1 MNALQWTGEVL
12 ALLIL
17 IGGAFIAGVAIG
29 YKESEGNK

>member
-12 ALLIL
+12 TLLIL

-29 YKESEGNK
+29 DANGGKR